1 MQLLPVALSDTVW
14 FVKKKSKQK
23 TCDETMIDDYRNKV
37 IPSES
42 YFIANYLEKVLTKE
56 QSQSYKEMA
65 KLVFI

>member
-1 MQLLPVALSDTVW
+1 
-14 FVKKKSKQK
+14 
-23 TCDETMIDDYRNKV
+23 MIDDYRNKV
-37 IPSES
+37 IPGQS